1 VPAILVG
8 EVTALAFGDT
18 VAAMV
23 VTEDGVAASDG
34 GIRET
39 LVTFQLCT
47 WILCPSSAARTISSW
62 CDSFM

>member
-1 VPAILVG
+1 VPAVLVG

-39 LVTFQLCT
+39 LVT
-47 WILCPSSAARTISSW
+47 CPSSAARTISSW